1 MTIVT
6 TGLIADGTSDRALIP
21 LLKLLLKEHL
31 LLPFEEPQL
40 IKGEQ
45 NDLASKVRYALDKF
59 SLDILFIHRDTENE
73 SWEDREAE
81 IRRAV
86 PPDTPEA
93 VVFVIPMKMTEAWL
107 LTDAA
112 AIRQAV
118 GNPNS
123 KVDLGLPTIKKIE
136 SCSAK
141 EVLFNALINAKEHG
155 AQRRRTFKPDQY
167 RHRVAELTSN
177 LQSLRQIKSFKR
189 LEDNL
194 IPCLTKLN
202 NAHTL

>member
-6 TGLIADGTSDRALIP
+6 IGLIADGTSDRALIP

-31 LLPFEEPQL
+31 LLPFEELQL

-59 SLDILFIHRDTENE
+59 SLDILFIHRDTENKP
-73 SWEDREAE
+73 WEDREAE

-86 PPDTPEA
+86 PDDRLDL
-93 VVFVIPMKMTEAWL
+93 VVFVIPVKMTEAWL

-112 AIRQAV
+112 AIRRAV
-118 GNPNS
+118 GNSNS
-123 KVDLGLPTIKKIE
+123 KVDLELPTIKKIE

-141 EVLFNALINAKEHG
+141 EVLFKALINAKEHG

-167 RHRVAELTSN
+167 RYRVAELTSD
-177 LQSLRQIKSFKR
+177 LKSLRQIQSFKR
-189 LEDNL
+189 LEDSL
-194 IPCLTKLN
+194 ILCLTKLN
-202 NAHTL
+202 YAHPL

>member
-21 LLKLLLKEHL
+21 LLKLLLDEHL
-31 LLPFEEPQL
+31 HVPFEEPQL
-40 IKGEQ
+40 IRGDQ
-45 NDLASKVRYALDKF
+45 NDLAAKVKYALSKF

-73 SWEDREAE
+73 TWEHREAE
-81 IRRAV
+81 IRKAV
-86 PPDTPEA
+86 PPDAPES

-107 LTDAA
+107 LTDEA
-112 AIRQAV
+112 AIRKAV

-123 KVDLGLPTIKKIE
+123 KVDLCLPATKKIE

-141 EVLFNALINAKEHG
+141 EVLFNALTLAKELG

-167 RHRVAELTSN
+167 RHRVAELTSD
-177 LQSLRQIKSFKR
+177 LKSLRQIQSFKR
-189 LEDNL
+189 LEDTL
-194 IPCLTKLN
+194 TPCLTKLN
-202 NAHTL
+202 NAAHL